1 MSIGLTVG
9 LRHCVQLS
17 REIGGRSGGGG
28 VLFSVQ
34 WWYEVEGWNESA
46 GCGYPLYLQ
55 STCTVDDERIF
66 TEP

>member
-1 MSIGLTVG
+1 MFNCQEKLVVG
-9 LRHCVQLS
+9 VVEVECCSLC
-17 REIGGRSGGGG
+17 
-28 VLFSVQ
+28 